1 MINVFTLHTLAL
13 LAPAAAAQDINVG
26 GELVRVV
33 LSLLGII
40 ALILGAG
47 WLTRRLQGRTA
58 SGGRRIRCVETYAVG
73 ARDKM
78 LLIEANG
85 KRLLVGVGQGGMRTL
100 HVYEGEVE
108 TPLETA
114 SSAAAPPPGFADVL
128 NRWKR
133 QS

>member
-1 MINVFTLHTLAL
+1 MIDVFTLHTLAL
-13 LAPAAAAQDINVG
+13 LAPAVAAPDINVG

-40 ALILGAG
+40 ALILAAG

-58 SGGRRIRCVETYAVG
+58 PGGRRIRCVETFAVG

-78 LLIEANG
+78 MLIEANG

-100 HVYEGEVE
+100 HVYEREVE
-108 TPLETA
+108 IPLDTVRSA
-114 SSAAAPPPGFADVL
+114 SASPPNFADL
-128 NRWKR
+128 LGRWKKP
-133 QS
+133 S